1 MNKTMTKAVLVT
13 LALSGVAL
21 GGFAF
26 AEQGNNGKKGDGKNG
41 TLSSEIEILEQE
53 VANLSPEEKVERAVE
68 KVDGMK
74 VVLDSTSELLEKV
87 RKEER
92 DILKLNCINE
102 KSAAIKGFVKVSEQS
117 FGSLKTSVG
126 KKDVQSQNHYYTL
139 IAISGQ
145 KVGGLGDEARVCAGE
160 VLQYSDGTVTEV
172 VIDTDIAEF
181 DYLVVDRADFDFEYA
196 EERLPE
202 LTLFQ

>member
-1 MNKTMTKAVLVT
+1 MHKNMKKAVVMT
-13 LALSGVAL
+13 LALTGAAF
-21 GGFAF
+21 GGLAF
-26 AEQGNNGKKGDGKNG
+26 AEQGNEARSA
-41 TLSSEIEILEQE
+41 TISSEIEILEKE
-53 VANLSPEEKVERAVE
+53 VANLSPDEKVERAVE
-68 KVDGMK
+68 KLDGMK
-74 VVLDSTSELLEKV
+74 IVLTSTSELLEKV

-117 FGSLKTSVG
+117 FDNLKAAVA
-126 KKDVQSQNHYYTL
+126 KKDRQSQNHHYTL

-145 KVGGLGDEARVCAGE
+145 KVSGLGDEAHVCAGE

-172 VIDTDIAEF
+172 VVDSDIADF
-181 DYLVVDRADFDFEYA
+181 DYLVVDHDDFDFEYA